1 MDYLSFIENKIITNK
16 EDLFS
21 TLNQWRFKNEK
32 IVFTNGCFDIVHKGH
47 IEYLAQAAALGTKL
61 VIGLNTDASV
71 KRLKGENRPIN
82 NQEARAI
89 LLSALIFVD
98 KVVFFDEDTPY
109 ELIQYI
115 QPDILVKGKDYKP
128 ENIIG
133 YDIVKNKGGEI
144 ITIDLT
150 TGYSTTSILNKI

>member
-1 MDYLSFIENKIITNK
+1 M
-16 EDLFS
+16 
-21 TLNQWRFKNEK
+21 
-32 IVFTNGCFDIVHKGH
+32 
-47 IEYLAQAAALGTKL
+47 
-61 VIGLNTDASV
+61 IGLNTDASV
-71 KRLKGENRPIN
+71 KRLKGESRPIN

-98 KVVFFDEDTPY
+98 KVVLFDEDTPY
-109 ELIQYI
+109 ELIKYI

-133 YDIVKNKGGEI
+133 YDIVQNKGGEI

-150 TGYSTTSILNKI
+150 AGYSTTSILSKI